1 MVCVRQTAW
10 PVCSDSHRILHR
22 FYVALQHLLFNKNVL
37 NLKFVHRK
45 ELEREF
51 SIVLSADIE
60 PADFQLPARG
70 CLSPTL
76 LSIYI
81 YTCMKCFTGGKQ
93 LKYRVPSSP
102 QGLGGQQSNGW
113 TGEGPSS
120 PSPNCRKNKRSS
132 NTASAVRAGRIEKS
146 RNYCNVTRLGVAI
159 LESHGGNFFPTLP
172 LFPIA
177 PEPAEP
183 WASARAALCES
194 LLRLRSFKSRLG
206 FPFLWEQ
213 KWVSGGK
220 FLEAFQR
227 RGLKQPEQMAEFHH
241 CLQRAP
247 TVCFSVS
254 KVLLGSARQRLP
266 KSSSPA
272 AGHKAKL
279 SFLNAYPRAF

>member
-1 MVCVRQTAW
+1 M
-10 PVCSDSHRILHR
+10 
-22 FYVALQHLLFNKNVL
+22 
-37 NLKFVHRK
+37 
-45 ELEREF
+45 
-51 SIVLSADIE
+51 
-60 PADFQLPARG
+60 
-70 CLSPTL
+70 
-76 LSIYI
+76 
-81 YTCMKCFTGGKQ
+81 GG
-93 LKYRVPSSP
+93 R
-102 QGLGGQQSNGW
+102 QSNGW

-120 PSPNCRKNKRSS
+120 PSHSCRKNKRSS
-132 NTASAVRAGRIEKS
+132 NTSSAVRAGRIEKR
-146 RNYCNVTRLGVAI
+146 RNYFNMTRLGVAV

-183 WASARAALCES
+183 WGQRCPPKGLIARSAGSDSARAALCES

-254 KVLLGSARQRLP
+254 KVLLSSAHQRLP